1 MSADKLPW
9 IPFDACDWLA
19 EVRELSFEARG
30 VLIEL
35 RALQWDRGL
44 LPADPKKLARLV
56 GMSATRFTGVWTS
69 IGSKFQQVPGGL
81 LDVRLHALRVE
92 KFEAARARRDQAKHA
107 AGRRWNGS
115 GNARSNPDGNAYSD
129 SDPDPDPDPESQT
142 DSSESGFEAEWVGEV
157 DAATEYVEPK
167 ADSPRK
173 FLTEDWY
180 PSPEAI
186 KAVQRPDCLLEGL
199 IAAFRAWA
207 ISGGHR
213 STNWDAAFRKFCKR
227 HRPSDEQRIR
237 AKVADKLLANSV
249 MSGIRDQLVHSSVT
263 ESLVID
269 SKFQRRTS
277 QAQSWIGHVLG
288 DQPKHDSLTARVLAG
303 QPHVGERDASTS
315 I

>member
-107 AGRRWNGS
+107 AGKRWNRG

-129 SDPDPDPDPESQT
+129 SDPDPDPDPDPESQT
-142 DSSESGFEAEWVGEV
+142 DSSESVGNSEFWMRDDAELERR
-157 DAATEYVEPK
+157 PK
-167 ADSPRK
+167 RAERGRQP
-173 FLTEDWY
+173 LPGDWR
-180 PSPEAI
+180 PSP
-186 KAVQRPDCLLEGL
+186 DCQPASNFDQQPAYKIDQG
-199 IAAFRAWA
+199 FRGYW
-207 ISGGHR
+207 R
-213 STNWDAAFRKFCKR
+213 FLNR
-227 HRPSDEQRIR
+227 
-237 AKVADKLLANSV
+237 
-249 MSGIRDQLVHSSVT
+249 
-263 ESLVID
+263 
-269 SKFQRRTS
+269 
-277 QAQSWIGHVLG
+277 
-288 DQPKHDSLTARVLAG
+288 
-303 QPHVGERDASTS
+303 
-315 I
+315 